1 MIQHVSYILFILK
14 GNINPLSSTDDN
26 VQTSLFNKFLSFRFL
41 SKNIIRIGQTVP
53 IAVDHRVQL
62 DEGNNFHDVPPTTP
76 GTDKISFHWYM
87 EILCFCYIVPLTN
100 EASEIGENVHAP
112 GEFTCEMLTHFI
124 RRTATVIPK
133 SSNLVRPL
141 VKLVKKALHK

>member
-1 MIQHVSYILFILK
+1 
-14 GNINPLSSTDDN
+14 
-26 VQTSLFNKFLSFRFL
+26 
-41 SKNIIRIGQTVP
+41 
-53 IAVDHRVQL
+53 
-62 DEGNNFHDVPPTTP
+62 
-76 GTDKISFHWYM
+76 M